1 MFSAKLITSH
11 QHDEIQDDIRQ
22 RLDEF
27 SVEEV
32 GEADEKSK
40 ELNRIFRK
48 AMALGLTTKEAVKRM
63 KRHVENGRF
72 SPEHYLE
79 MWSGRIAENETKGD
93 STDESSNEETSDSD
107 EDGSQFT
114 LSTPAGW
121 PTSKSDGGP
130 STPSKSS
137 LNKMKKAELVD
148 LAKAQGV
155 SHSGTKAQIIDSLLE
170 EE

>member
-1 MFSAKLITSH
+1 M
-11 QHDEIQDDIRQ
+11 
-22 RLDEF
+22 
-27 SVEEV
+27 
-32 GEADEKSK
+32 
-40 ELNRIFRK
+40 
-48 AMALGLTTKEAVKRM
+48 
-63 KRHVENGRF
+63 NGRF
-72 SPEHYLE
+72 LDESSFER
-79 MWSGRIAENETKGD
+79 SFF
-93 STDESSNEETSDSD
+93 ESSNEKPSDSD

-121 PTSKSDGGP
+121 PTSKRDGGP
-130 STPSKSS
+130 SKPTKSS